1 MVDLMESAEEALL
14 RKFEA
19 LLDAKL
25 DPLVSGLK
33 ANAESIERI
42 SGLVAGLSKGSDG
55 KPGPVRPRITKP
67 EDSKSEDGKRPEGPR
82 TPKPP
87 TKGDSE
93 EKPSTKPGR
102 PKTVTADGA
111 SSPDP
116 KRPVTGKRPA
126 REEGKKE
133 EEPKPEKPAPHTKP
147 AEEPAKPKRPKPAEE
162 HKPEEAKKA
171 AKEPKPGKPGKPA
184 KKKAEDGPARPTI
197 LELLSKKDLKAIS
210 EEINQLEKVVPTQHH
225 KKALTGAHPFTLS
238 PASENALI
246 LLNCLSESDLFLLDF
261 PDPGLI
267 WLFRLVY
274 WLRNQQLPEEDE
286 EAWTEVR
293 KVLVAGHSLGLGEY

>member
-1 MVDLMESAEEALL
+1 MESAEEVLL

-42 SGLVAGLSKGSDG
+42 SGLVAGLTKGSEG
-55 KPGPVRPRITKP
+55 KSGPVKPRMTKP
-67 EDSKSEDGKRPEGPR
+67 EDSKSEDGKRSEGPR

-93 EKPSTKPGR
+93 EKPHAKPIR
-102 PKTVTADGA
+102 PKPATADGG
-111 SSPDP
+111 SSPDVR
-116 KRPVTGKRPA
+116 RPVTGKRPGK
-126 REEGKKE
+126 EESKKE
-133 EEPKPEKPAPHTKP
+133 EEQKAEKPAPHSKP
-147 AEEPAKPKRPKPAEE
+147 VEEPAKPKRAKPVEE
-162 HKPEEAKKA
+162 HKPEETKKT

-184 KKKAEDGPARPTI
+184 KKKGEDGPSRPTI
-197 LELLSKKDLKAIS
+197 LELLSKKDLKAIN
-210 EEINQLEKVVPTQHH
+210 EEVNLLEKVVFTQHH
-225 KKALTGAHPFTLS
+225 KKALTGTHPFTLS

-246 LLNCLSESDLFLLDF
+246 LLNCLPESDLFLLDF
-261 PDPGLI
+261 PDPELI

-274 WLRNQQLPEEDE
+274 CLRNQQLPEEDE
-286 EAWTEVR
+286 EAWAEVR